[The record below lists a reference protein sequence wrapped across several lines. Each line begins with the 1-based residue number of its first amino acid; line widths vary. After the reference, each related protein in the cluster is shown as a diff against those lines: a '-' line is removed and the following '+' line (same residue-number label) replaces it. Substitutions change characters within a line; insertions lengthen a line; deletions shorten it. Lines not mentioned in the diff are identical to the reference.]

1 MHLFPHSIVHDLFPE
16 SNNVLPVIYLYTF
29 QFGNR
34 DLLALIDDTGTTAFL
49 GFDTEVAKLTHVLA
63 SQAAQIVRIG
73 ANAQVDMELSRSL
86 ADLVGLQFY
95 SKPPNL
101 YDFLHFSCT

>member
-1 MHLFPHSIVHDLFPE
+1 M
-16 SNNVLPVIYLYTF
+16 
-29 QFGNR
+29 
-34 DLLALIDDTGTTAFL
+34 
-49 GFDTEVAKLTHVLA
+49 AKLTHVLA

>member
-1 MHLFPHSIVHDLFPE
+1 MPSFFPV
-16 SNNVLPVIYLYTF
+16 
-29 QFGNR
+29 
-34 DLLALIDDTGTTAFL
+34 TGTVSLMIF
-49 GFDTEVAKLTHVLA
+49 VAKLTHVLA